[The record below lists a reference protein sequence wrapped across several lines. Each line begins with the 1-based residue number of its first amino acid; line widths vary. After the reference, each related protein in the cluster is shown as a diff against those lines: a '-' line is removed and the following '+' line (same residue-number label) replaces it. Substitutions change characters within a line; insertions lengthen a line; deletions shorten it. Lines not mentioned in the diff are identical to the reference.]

1 MYLSGYA
8 IINSSAVNQIVLCV
22 GGGGALIRGDTS
34 VKLRNNCEYKV
45 KVNVFRQV
53 RMYVCYRMS

>member
-22 GGGGALIRGDTS
+22 GGGALIRGDNS

-45 KVNVFRQV
+45 NVFRQV
-53 RMYVCYRMS
+53 RIYVCYRMS